1 MNEEKFTGK
10 ADIYDKYRPSYP
22 DGLIRY
28 LYGMTHLREYNA
40 ENVIDIGAGTGKLT
54 ACLATKPWK
63 ITAVEPNGDMLE
75 KLKQNFPDI
84 TTVKASAENTGLPDN
99 SADLITVAQAFHWFE
114 KDKFKAECKR
124 LLKENGRLAIIWNER
139 CHEGISKERDEICL
153 RFCPAYRSGH
163 VITGTEIQSSAKTDD
178 DYLVNEFFE
187 NCLVFKTENNIP
199 MTMEHFI
206 GDTLS
211 RSYAL
216 CECDENYNEFIKAL
230 KSVFNKYEKDGTV
243 ILPYVTSCYF
253 GTL

>member
-1 MNEEKFTGK
+1 MNEKKFTGK
-10 ADIYDKYRPSYP
+10 ADNYDKYRPSYP
-22 DGLIRY
+22 DSLIEW
-28 LYGMTHLREYNA
+28 LYGMTEA
-40 ENVIDIGAGTGKLT
+40 ETVIDIGAGTGKFT
-54 ACLATKPWK
+54 ACLTEMPWD
-63 ITAVEPNGDMLE
+63 ITAVEPNEDMLE
-75 KLKQNFPDI
+75 KLRANLPDI
-84 TTVKASAENTGLPDN
+84 TIVKASAENTGLPAN

-178 DYLVNEFFE
+178 DYLVNVFFE

-216 CECDENYNEFIKAL
+216 KEGDENYDDFIAAL
-230 KSVFNKYEKDGTV
+230 EGVFNKYENGGIV
-243 ILPYVTSCYF
+243 ILPHTTTCYL